1 MTVSLSSP
9 EPKLSELVDQAAP
22 GEEVIIER
30 AGQPVAR
37 LVRLPEPLRE
47 PRVLGMLKG
56 KIRITDDF
64 DVPLPDEI
72 LRDFGMID

>member
-1 MTVSLSSP
+1 MTVSLSNL
-9 EPKLSELVDQAAP
+9 EPRLSDLVDQAAP

-30 AGQPVAR
+30 AGRPVAR

-47 PRVLGMLKG
+47 PRVLGVLRG
-56 KIRITDDF
+56 KIRIADDF
-64 DVPLPDEI
+64 DAPLPDEI